1 MIYGRQKIF
10 FNSKKTLISFT
21 IQCNSITYE
30 VNNVHKRKLMALAV
44 ILVILAAS
52 TIVFAESSNVK
63 THEYNF
69 ANKAVFN
76 ISDDLTNETEFNL
89 SSEDSLD
96 VGVDYIYPDGKVI
109 CSLWCV
115 SEDGITDFEGHR
127 EDSSYEKISSN
138 RTSQGYRTYIF
149 KDSNE
154 YDVFIELDN
163 LTVQYGG
170 GAEIQY
176 HYFSGN
182 FETLNEAQIFID
194 TFKINEG

>member
-1 MIYGRQKIF
+1 M
-10 FNSKKTLISFT
+10 
-21 IQCNSITYE
+21 
-30 VNNVHKRKLMALAV
+30 HKRKLMALAV

-163 LTVQYGG
+163 LTVVYDG

>member
-1 MIYGRQKIF
+1 M
-10 FNSKKTLISFT
+10 N
-21 IQCNSITYE
+21 
-30 VNNVHKRKLMALAV
+30 KRKLMTLAI
-44 ILVILAAS
+44 ILVLFAAS
-52 TIVFAESSNVK
+52 TTAFAESSNVK

-76 ISDDLTNETEFNL
+76 ISDDLTNETEFKL
-89 SSEDSLD
+89 SPQDSLD
-96 VGVDYIYPDGKVI
+96 VGVYYTYHDGKVI

-115 SEDGITDFEGHR
+115 GEDAITDFEGHQ
-127 EDSSYEKISSN
+127 EDPSYEKIESN
-138 RTSQGYRTYIF
+138 RTSQGYKTYVF
-149 KDSNE
+149 KDSDE

-163 LTVQYGG
+163 LTVDYDD

-194 TFKINEG
+194 TFKVNETT

>member
-1 MIYGRQKIF
+1 M
-10 FNSKKTLISFT
+10 
-21 IQCNSITYE
+21 
-30 VNNVHKRKLMALAV
+30 HKRKLMALAV
-44 ILVILAAS
+44 ILVILAAG
-52 TIVFAESSNVK
+52 TIVFAESDNVK

-69 ANKAVFN
+69 ANKAFFN
-76 ISDDLTNETEFNL
+76 ISDDLTNETEFKL
-89 SSEDSLD
+89 SPQDSLD
-96 VGVDYIYPDGKVI
+96 VGVDYTYPEGKVI

-115 SEDGITDFEGHR
+115 SEDGVTDFEGHQ

-163 LTVQYGG
+163 LTVEYGN

-182 FETLNEAQIFID
+182 FETLWEAQIFID
-194 TFKINEG
+194 TFKVNETAD